1 MLHICSSMLQ
11 NQLFL
16 TQGTLKHPEKQEYCL
31 LQNIH
36 TILSHFYENTR
47 YAAFSLFCSNYAAV
61 CCKKCIFGMSTRAH
75 WFYHAKIPPYTKN
88 HAFFKICSRVFI
100 LGPNS
105 LQYKGHGLFSCWF
118 CDYFCCCCFNEWKVI
133 PIEAVALAV
142 VQAPRYK
149 IRERGYAVVP

>member
-88 HAFFKICSRVFI
+88 HAFFKNCSRVF
-100 LGPNS
+100 
-105 LQYKGHGLFSCWF
+105 LFPLTTMGRF
-118 CDYFCCCCFNEWKVI
+118 AD
-133 PIEAVALAV
+133 
-142 VQAPRYK
+142 QG
-149 IRERGYAVVP
+149 RGRSSSDKMFFFVSA

>member
-61 CCKKCIFGMSTRAH
+61 CCKKCIFGMSTRRR
-75 WFYHAKIPPYTKN
+75 WFYLAKIPPQTKN
-88 HAFFKICSRVFI
+88 HAFFKICSRI
-100 LGPNS
+100 LLFPPTIGTIYTSGEHSAWKLPLLKVLEVGTKQKNKSSKNKNS
-105 LQYKGHGLFSCWF
+105 ETENSKNNSE
-118 CDYFCCCCFNEWKVI
+118 NN
-133 PIEAVALAV
+133 
-142 VQAPRYK
+142 
-149 IRERGYAVVP
+149 